1 MIQGERAFDPLCY
14 SVLPLITQI
23 TTDLILKEQN
33 MDVVRSRVVTDFMT
47 DLLNGIP
54 LEQIQARINAAQIQ
68 FPKRMSLVLVKP
80 RYFSTESHVQNK
92 LCRQFQEI
100 FETAR
105 TVYYNKSIV
114 SMIPVAENSL

>member
-54 LEQIQARINAAQIQ
+54 
-68 FPKRMSLVLVKP
+68 
-80 RYFSTESHVQNK
+80 
-92 LCRQFQEI
+92 
-100 FETAR
+100 
-105 TVYYNKSIV
+105 
-114 SMIPVAENSL
+114 